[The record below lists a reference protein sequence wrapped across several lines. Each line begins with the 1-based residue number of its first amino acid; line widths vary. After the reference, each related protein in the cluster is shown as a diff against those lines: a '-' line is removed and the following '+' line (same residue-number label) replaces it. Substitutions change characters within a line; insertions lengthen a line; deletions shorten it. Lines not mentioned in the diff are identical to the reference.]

1 MTALGKLFRTTA
13 FKLSMAYLVIF
24 VLFASAILGY
34 VAFNMRRLLD
44 EQVSLTIEEDVK
56 GLVTQF
62 NSGGLRRLVAQIE
75 RRDRKSVV

>member
-44 EQVSLTIEEDVK
+44 EQVSLTIEEDV
-56 GLVTQF
+56 
-62 NSGGLRRLVAQIE
+62 
-75 RRDRKSVV
+75 